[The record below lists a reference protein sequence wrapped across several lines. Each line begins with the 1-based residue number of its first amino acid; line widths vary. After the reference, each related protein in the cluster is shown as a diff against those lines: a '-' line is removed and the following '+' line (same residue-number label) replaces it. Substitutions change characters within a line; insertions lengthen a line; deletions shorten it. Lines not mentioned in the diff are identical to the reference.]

1 MTISKS
7 CFRHCWI
14 TYLLFS
20 KTGKEGRRR
29 KRRLLLLLFPLFPPP
44 LDPPPANLCHS
55 AKLLLLFL
63 LLQHSRKEGKRQK
76 LFFVRSPLLPPLST
90 GERKK
95 KKKHTQP
102 RSVRTSE
109 CEILKLKQARERE
122 KLTLFVFSSF
132 LIWMRT
138 AKKGD
143 GYTSL
148 FLLGKGCMRILYDN
162 YFPCPYFLLTILP
175 CLVYVCVS
183 SARGSKCGKSHRG
196 GWLQQGKEV
205 AH

>member
-55 AKLLLLFL
+55 AKLLLLLL

-76 LFFVRSPLLPPLST
+76 LFFVRSPLLPPLSK

-95 KKKHTQP
+95 IKKAHTAPIRPNVGMWDIKTQA
-102 RSVRTSE
+102 STRTG
-109 CEILKLKQARERE
+109 

-132 LIWMRT
+132 L
-138 AKKGD
+138 KGD

-162 YFPCPYFLLTILP
+162 YFPCPSFLLTILP
-175 CLVYVCVS
+175 WLVCV
-183 SARGSKCGKSHRG
+183 CI
-196 GWLQQGKEV
+196 
-205 AH
+205 